1 MTRTLLGRF
10 GHVHMPRENACIVNL
25 KARTGVMYLRM
36 SKMASKS
43 LVTKRESWNGL
54 PVTSLRNKQQ
64 YFDLGI
70 LAPITVRQHISVI

>member
-1 MTRTLLGRF
+1 MFACPGR
-10 GHVHMPRENACIVNL
+10 MPCIVNL

-43 LVTKRESWNGL
+43 LVTLRESWNGL
-54 PVTSLRNKQQ
+54 PVTALRKKQ

-70 LAPITVRQHISVI
+70 LAPITVRKDFSVI